1 MSFSALKR
9 LLFKR
14 GLLCDQNKHILTIL
28 SEEANG
34 GNSLHLRQKSY
45 NKTDT

>member
-1 MSFSALKR
+1 MYFSALKR

-14 GLLCDQNKHILTIL
+14 GLLRDQNKYILTIL

-45 NKTDT
+45 NKTDN